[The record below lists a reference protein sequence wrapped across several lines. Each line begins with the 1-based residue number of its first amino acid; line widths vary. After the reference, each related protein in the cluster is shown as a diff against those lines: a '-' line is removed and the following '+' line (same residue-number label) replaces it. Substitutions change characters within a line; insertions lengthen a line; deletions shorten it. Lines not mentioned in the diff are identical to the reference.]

1 MAEPAGRVIEQFFVS
16 LTARDWEALG
26 RVLAPQVE
34 RIGPFGDQVVGRD
47 RYLDLLMRT
56 VPSEYRNDVLR
67 ITSSPDGR
75 SGFARVTEH
84 LQYPH
89 QELHLEET
97 YCFDLDQTGLLS
109 RIEIFWQT
117 PESDPGGF
125 GSATSDES
133 YRSSGAA
140 GPDSSEVGPS

>member
-47 RYLDLLMRT
+47 RYLDLLMGT

-109 RIEIFWQT
+109 RIE
-117 PESDPGGF
+117 
-125 GSATSDES
+125 
-133 YRSSGAA
+133 
-140 GPDSSEVGPS
+140 